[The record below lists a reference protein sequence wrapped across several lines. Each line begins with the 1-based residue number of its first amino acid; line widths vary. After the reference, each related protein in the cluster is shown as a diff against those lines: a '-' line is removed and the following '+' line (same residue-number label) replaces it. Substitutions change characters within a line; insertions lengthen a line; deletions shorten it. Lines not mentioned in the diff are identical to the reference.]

1 MSDVSGRVIL
11 TTALH
16 ARTAPLCGSDTWTRI
31 CSFAVPLVYSSER
44 EECEALVARA
54 GIADISARH
63 CLRFEGPD
71 AAGFLG
77 FATTQDAALIGL
89 GQTARVVWCD
99 DSGWVRGEGLLA
111 RLAEGCFELTSSVC
125 DHAWFADGALGFNVQ
140 VSDRTGLRG
149 GIGLRGPHAEAILEL
164 AGFLG
169 MPERGNTEADPA
181 AVRGPGWRQSQVLLL
196 RAAEG
201 FELWM
206 DATGAGVVWDRLMR
220 VGAGF
225 GMQPVGARVLE
236 HARIE
241 AGQPLAGTDWLP
253 APFAMRAQDLRI
265 PQDLGVEP
273 DPLRRF
279 NGSEALAQRRRGCGS
294 RLVQLSSL
302 RPLVRG
308 EVIGKGGSAGMIMS
322 VAASPATERY
332 VAMAWIRDELA
343 RPGSALGLPGTSGAL
358 DIEVVRLCHS

>member
-11 TTALH
+11 KTALH
-16 ARTAPLCGSDTWTRI
+16 ARTSALCASDTWTRV

-63 CLRFEGPD
+63 CLRFDGPD

-77 FATTQDAALIGL
+77 FATTHDAALIGL

-111 RLAEGCFELTSSVC
+111 RLDEGCFELTSVVC
-125 DHAWFADGALGFNVQ
+125 DHAWFADGALGFNVR
-140 VSDRTGLRG
+140 VSDRTGQRG
-149 GIGLRGPHAEAILEL
+149 GIGLRGPYAEAILEL

-169 MPERGNTEADPA
+169 VPERASSEPEPA
-181 AVRGPGWRQSQVLLL
+181 TRGSGWRQSQVLLL

-206 DATGAGVVWDRLMR
+206 DAAGAAVVWDRLMR

-225 GMQPVGARVLE
+225 GVQPVGARVLE
-236 HARIE
+236 YARIE
-241 AGQPLAGTDWLP
+241 AAQPLAGTDWSPSPL
-253 APFAMRAQDLRI
+253 AMRAQDLRT

-302 RPLVRG
+302 RPLARG
-308 EVIGKGGSAGMIMS
+308 ELIGKGGSAGMITS
-322 VAASPATERY
+322 VAASPATERH
-332 VAMAWIRDELA
+332 VALAWIRDELA
-343 RPGSALGLPGTSGAL
+343 RPGISLGLPGTSGVL
-358 DIEVVRLCHS
+358 DIDVVRLCHS